1 MYIIN
6 SKQNTSLLLI
16 ESCLHYPSRD
26 NVQMFINL
34 YLKFNICKQ
43 KQDFLVYQEISSFIQ
58 RLIHLFANKIM
69 LVIGIYV
76 LVIGIYVVGVSIDM
90 VVIYMSIRKD
100 YTTYLHTSHLT
111 LLTLHSW
118 LLFSLRSFILK
129 ESYSTVNKFFLNL
142 SYYEK

>member
-1 MYIIN
+1 MIIFLIINKHKITCLNRRFVYTLIKKKVMYIIN

-58 RLIHLFANKIM
+58 R
-69 LVIGIYV
+69 GV
-76 LVIGIYVVGVSIDM
+76 L
-90 VVIYMSIRKD
+90 K
-100 YTTYLHTSHLT
+100 
-111 LLTLHSW
+111 
-118 LLFSLRSFILK
+118 
-129 ESYSTVNKFFLNL
+129 
-142 SYYEK
+142 